1 MLRISNNL
9 LKQSLK
15 FSFRQLYRSIS
26 VSLHIKEMLHITLQ
40 FFVIC
45 TLIVLSVSSAV
56 PRLSIMIQNPTNA
69 DGILVFHGVHFYRN
83 NQELAYCIYDNTS
96 MPQSGNCCTGDTASD
111 PFYHLGTEILPD
123 VIIFDATSS
132 SADEMVGTNIS
143 ITDLTT
149 SLVIWSD
156 VFPAMN
162 TEANTYTLLVPL
174 NMLNSAFCSIV
185 SSTNI
190 SYQNSEW
197 ACSPFS
203 LVETDPCFWT
213 GVECAGGLVTR
224 LGLSALHLGGKLN
237 IGIR

>member
-1 MLRISNNL
+1 
-9 LKQSLK
+9 
-15 FSFRQLYRSIS
+15 
-26 VSLHIKEMLHITLQ
+26 MLHITLQ

-83 NQELAYCIYDNTS
+83 NQELAVSDITVVDESANLTTCNPIAYCIYDNTS

-197 ACSPFS
+197 ACSPYS

-224 LGLSALHLGGKLN
+224 LGLSALCSGGKLN